1 MGTLTPLYR
10 KAPGGQSLG
19 HGAQRQS
26 QGAREAQARRKRKIK
41 GGGTP
46 AALRRPA
53 ELTATAAQA
62 VADPFQPA
70 ALGANAKTPAKPRA
84 TPGGQSG
91 PSMQKRP
98 APNPSPAPPPG
109 SVSLRAG
116 APPHP
121 KALEKI
127 QPGICEN
134 RAGVHALQLVADGPR
149 PLETLNPYLVFLPT
163 RPPCKFSARARP
175 RVGEGRSHCRKAT

>member
-1 MGTLTPLYR
+1 MGTLSPLYR

-41 GGGTP
+41 GGDPGGATTARRTYCDSRAGRGRSIP
-46 AALRRPA
+46 ARSARRQRKNSRQTSRYSRRPIRA
-53 ELTATAAQA
+53 EHAE
-62 VADPFQPA
+62 
-70 ALGANAKTPAKPRA
+70 TPRPQHV
-84 TPGGQSG
+84 PGPTSRLCQSEG
-91 PSMQKRP
+91 R
-98 APNPSPAPPPG
+98 
-109 SVSLRAG
+109 

-121 KALEKI
+121 KALEKM